1 MGFTLQPAVRDNFID
16 REDIL
21 NEMIDTLSAEN
32 IRMGY
37 ALVGIRRIGKT
48 SILKEVAYRLNQR
61 NDIIAVYFSLWDL
74 VENTAFGFCRQLTLA
89 IIEAAKTKL
98 SIKYKI
104 QHLIKVPAVKFFDF
118 LKTIDF
124 KISLFED
131 LEISLAAD
139 KKDQTDINITIEK
152 VFRSVE
158 ALSKDLDSRF
168 VIMLDEF
175 PSIMD
180 LKNGTKLGEGIIK
193 KIRTIHE
200 DLTNTILCVSGSI
213 RRTMDIAVLSQSAAF
228 YRQFIVRQIG
238 PFEISVVKKLM
249 SKNLSSNIN
258 EDAIRELYSFTKG
271 IPFYIQFIG
280 RSLDNPSDNAVDKK
294 TVKSAFDNFLA
305 EEGDILFSE
314 ELKTLSDK
322 EKSIIT
328 AMAVH
333 SLNTPK
339 DICRV
344 TQESSNIVS
353 RYMEY
358 FLDKGIL
365 NKQAKGYQFTGVG
378 DQGSAAISQHASV
391 YQKPQG

>member
-1 MGFTLQPAVRDNFID
+1 MGFTLQPAVKDNFID

-32 IRMGY
+32 IKMGY
-37 ALVGIRRIGKT
+37 ALVGVRRIGKT
-48 SILKEVAYRLNQR
+48 SILKEVVRRLNKG
-61 NDIIAVYFSLWDL
+61 NDIIAVYFSMWDL
-74 VENTAFGFCRQLTLA
+74 VENTAFEFCRQLTFA

-98 SIKYKI
+98 SVKYKI

-124 KISLFED
+124 KISIFED
-131 LEISLAAD
+131 LEISLAAG
-139 KKDQTDINITIEK
+139 KKAQSDINTTIEK
-152 VFRSVE
+152 VFRFAE
-158 ALSKDLDSRF
+158 TLSKDLDLRF

-180 LKNGTKLGEGIIK
+180 LKNGTKLGPGIIR
-193 KIRTIHE
+193 KIRTIQE
-200 DLTNTILCVSGSI
+200 DLTNTVLCVSGSI

-238 PFEISVVKKLM
+238 PFEISVVKDLM
-249 SKNLSSNIN
+249 RKNLSCNID
-258 EDAIRELYSFTKG
+258 EDAIQALYNFTKG
-271 IPFYIQFIG
+271 IPFYVQFIG
-280 RSLDNPSDNAVDKK
+280 RSLDKPSGDEINKK
-294 TVKSAFDNFLA
+294 TVESAFDNFLA

-314 ELKTLSDK
+314 ELKALSDK
-322 EKSIIT
+322 EKNIIT

-333 SLNTPK
+333 DLNTPK

-344 TQESSNIVS
+344 TEESSNVVS
-353 RYMEY
+353 RYMAY

-365 NKQAKGYQFTGVG
+365 NKQAKGYYEFADPVFLNWLKRRYSPTRM
-378 DQGSAAISQHASV
+378 
-391 YQKPQG
+391 

>member
-21 NEMIDTLSAEN
+21 KEMLDTLSAEN

-37 ALVGIRRIGKT
+37 ALVGVRRIGKT
-48 SILKEVAYRLNQR
+48 SILKEVVCRLNQR

-74 VENTAFGFCRQLTLA
+74 VENTAFEFCRQLSLA
-89 IIEAAKTKL
+89 IIESAKTKL

-131 LEISLAAD
+131 LEFSLGAG
-139 KKDQTDINITIEK
+139 KKGQADINTTIEK
-152 VFRSVE
+152 VFRFVE
-158 ALSKDLDSRF
+158 ALSRDLDSRF

-175 PSIMD
+175 PSIME

-249 SKNLSSNIN
+249 CKNLSQNIN
-258 EDAIRELYSFTKG
+258 EDAIRELYNYTKG

-280 RSLDNPSDNAVDKK
+280 RSLDHPSNNTIDKK

-314 ELKTLSDK
+314 ELKALSDK

-333 SLNTPK
+333 GLNVPK
-339 DICRV
+339 DICKV
-344 TQESSNIVS
+344 TKESSNIVS

-365 NKQAKGYQFTGVG
+365 NKQAKGYYEFTDPVFLEWLKRRY
-378 DQGSAAISQHASV
+378 A
-391 YQKPQG
+391 PTFL